1 MPSVTWQGVTVDRLV
16 KDGVGV
22 VPRHEYVTWYHK

>member
-22 VPRHEYVTWYHK
+22 VPEHIHWTLNLL